1 MQTTFETPR
10 LLIRPRTLADTDDC
24 LAMDREP
31 GVTRFIDG
39 PWSDATAHRAF
50 IEARTRG
57 PYAAGFGYWSICSR
71 ADAKRSFLGW
81 VLLIPADALGPEIE
95 IGWRLR
101 RDAWRQGLASEAAN
115 PLLRHAFVTLNL
127 PKVIADIDPDNAG
140 SIRVAEKI
148 GLKRRE
154 AVFHHGKAVLRYA
167 LDHDD
172 FGLNQSIQSHV

>member
-1 MQTTFETPR
+1 MQPTFETLR
-10 LLIRPRTLADTDDC
+10 LLIRPRVLADTDAC

-31 GVTRFIDG
+31 DVTRFIHG
-39 PWSDATAHRAF
+39 PWSDAAAHRAF

-57 PYAAGFGYWSICSR
+57 PYAEGLGYWSLCCRS
-71 ADAKRSFLGW
+71 DAKSSFVGW
-81 VLLIPADALGPEIE
+81 VLLIPTDALGPEIE

-101 RDAWRQGLASEAAN
+101 RDAWRQGLASEAAK
-115 PLLRHAFVTLNL
+115 PLLRHAFVILNL
-127 PKVIADIDPDNAG
+127 PKVVADIDPDNAG

-154 AVFHHGKAVLRYA
+154 TVFPHGKPAFRYA